1 MPWVVRAGT
10 VGRGDSVNGRHDPR
24 GGTVSTSTPSTFRA
38 LAAATVLLGVLVSG
52 CGADDPAV
60 CGSVNDLKSSFDD
73 LKAID
78 VTSSGALSE
87 LQSGLTTLK
96 GDFDQ
101 VRTDAK
107 SEFASG
113 IDAVES
119 AYDAV
124 KTAVTAATDDPT
136 AATIAAAATALSS
149 LATEVQSLVTDIQAT
164 C

>member
-1 MPWVVRAGT
+1 M
-10 VGRGDSVNGRHDPR
+10 
-24 GGTVSTSTPSTFRA
+24 STSTPSTFRA
-38 LAAATVLLGVLVSG
+38 LAAAAVLLGVLVSG

-73 LKAID
+73 LKDID
-78 VTSSGALSE
+78 VTSSGALSK
-87 LQSGLTTLK
+87 LQTGLTTLK

-113 IDAVES
+113 IDAVEA

-124 KTAVTAATDDPT
+124 KAAVTAATDDPT
-136 AATIAAAATALSS
+136 AATIGAAATALSS
-149 LATEVQSLVTDIQAT
+149 LATEVQALVTDIQAT

>member
-1 MPWVVRAGT
+1 
-10 VGRGDSVNGRHDPR
+10 
-24 GGTVSTSTPSTFRA
+24 VSTRPTTFRT
-38 LAAATVLLGVLVSG
+38 LAAATVLLGVLVAG

-60 CGSVNDLKSSFDD
+60 CGSVNDLKSSFDS
-73 LKAID
+73 LKDID

-87 LQSGLTTLK
+87 LQTGLATLK

-101 VRTDAK
+101 VKSDAK

-124 KTAVTAATDDPT
+124 KTAVSAATDDPT
-136 AATIAAAATALSS
+136 AATIGAAATALSS
-149 LATEVQSLVTDIQAT
+149 LATAVQGLVTDIQAT

>member
-1 MPWVVRAGT
+1 M
-10 VGRGDSVNGRHDPR
+10 
-24 GGTVSTSTPSTFRA
+24 STRPTTFRA
-38 LAAATVLLGVLVSG
+38 LAVSTVLLGVLVAG

-73 LKAID
+73 LKNID

-87 LQSGLTTLK
+87 LQTGLTTLK
-96 GDFDQ
+96 SDFDQ

-113 IDAVES
+113 IDAVET

-124 KTAVTAATDDPT
+124 KTAVTAATEDPT
-136 AATIAAAATALSS
+136 AATIGAAASALSS
-149 LATEVQSLVTDIQAT
+149 LATEVQALVTDIQAT

>member
-1 MPWVVRAGT
+1 M
-10 VGRGDSVNGRHDPR
+10 
-24 GGTVSTSTPSTFRA
+24 STRPSTFRA
-38 LAAATVLLGVLVSG
+38 LAATAVLLGALVAG

-60 CGSVNDLKSSFDD
+60 CGSVNDLKSTSFDD
-73 LKAID
+73 LKDID

-87 LQSGLTTLK
+87 LQTGLTTLK

-113 IDAVES
+113 IDAVET

-136 AATIAAAATALSS
+136 AATIGAAATALSS
-149 LATEVQSLVTDIQAT
+149 LATEVQALVKDIQAT

>member
-1 MPWVVRAGT
+1 
-10 VGRGDSVNGRHDPR
+10 
-24 GGTVSTSTPSTFRA
+24 VSTSTPSTFRA
-38 LAAATVLLGVLVSG
+38 LAAVTLVLGLLVSG

-60 CGSVNDLKSSFDD
+60 CGSVNDLKSSYDS
-73 LKAID
+73 LKDID

-87 LQSGLTTLK
+87 LQTGLTTLK

-101 VRTDAK
+101 VKSDAK

-124 KTAVTAATDDPT
+124 KTAVSAATDDPT
-136 AATIAAAATALSS
+136 AATIGAAATALSS
-149 LATEVQSLVTDIQAT
+149 LATAVQGLVTDIQAT

>member
-1 MPWVVRAGT
+1 M
-10 VGRGDSVNGRHDPR
+10 
-24 GGTVSTSTPSTFRA
+24 
-38 LAAATVLLGVLVSG
+38 LVSG

-60 CGSVNDLKSSFDD
+60 CGSVNDLKSSFDG
-73 LKAID
+73 LKDID

-87 LQSGLTTLK
+87 LQTGLTTLK

-113 IDAVES
+113 IDAVET

-136 AATIAAAATALSS
+136 AATIGAAATALSS
-149 LATEVQSLVTDIQAT
+149 LATEVQALVTDIQAT